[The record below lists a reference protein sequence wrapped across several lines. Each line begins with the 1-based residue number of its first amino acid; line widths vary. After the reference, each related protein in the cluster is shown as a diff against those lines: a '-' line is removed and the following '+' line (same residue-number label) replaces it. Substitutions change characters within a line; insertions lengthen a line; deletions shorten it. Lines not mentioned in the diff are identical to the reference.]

1 MVLSPSLRAKLALFA
16 ATQKAMSDLDLCS
29 SKQPLILTI
38 SGLSSFGD
46 RVVFADIVE
55 KERLEKMAG
64 IRNHSPTLS
73 LSGQKKVSY

>member
-1 MVLSPSLRAKLALFA
+1 
-16 ATQKAMSDLDLCS
+16 MSDLDLC
-29 SKQPLILTI
+29 KQPLILMI

-64 IRNHSPTLS
+64 NRNRSPTLS
-73 LSGQKKVSY
+73 LSGQKKVS